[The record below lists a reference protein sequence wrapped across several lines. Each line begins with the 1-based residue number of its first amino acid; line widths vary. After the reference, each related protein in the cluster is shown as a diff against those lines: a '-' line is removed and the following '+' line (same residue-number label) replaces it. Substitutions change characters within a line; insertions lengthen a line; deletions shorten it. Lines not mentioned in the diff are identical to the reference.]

1 MSWMI
6 SRILLAIPSLIGV
19 TFVTFLLLS
28 NVPGDPVYALVGERA
43 DAQLLEA
50 YREKLG
56 LDQNI
61 ALRYLRYVKML
72 LQGDLGKSYYTGR
85 AVQEEISQK
94 MPNTI
99 RLACA
104 SMLFATVFGL
114 ALGMVCAFWV
124 GGWLDRI
131 LWLSSTVLISLP
143 VFWFGMLNV
152 FVFAVTLRWFP
163 VGGMDHPLSI
173 VLPAFTLGSRSL
185 AYLTRLTRS
194 CMIEVLQSPYILAV
208 RAKGASVRLI
218 LLHAFRNAVIPVLT
232 FIGLDFGSY
241 LNGSVL
247 TEMIFGWD
255 GLGRYAII
263 GILRRDY
270 PVILGT
276 VLWGAL
282 LFMAVNMTIDFIYY
296 YLNPKLRKTTL

>member
-1 MSWMI
+1 MI
-6 SRILLAIPSLIGV
+6 PRILMAIPTLIGV
-19 TFVTFLLLS
+19 SFVTFLLLS

-43 DAQLLEA
+43 DAKLLEA

-56 LDQNI
+56 LDQNV
-61 ALRYLRYVKML
+61 AVRYLRYVKML

-99 RLACA
+99 LLACA
-104 SMLFATVFGL
+104 SMLFATLFGL
-114 ALGMVCAFWV
+114 ILGMICAFWT
-124 GGWLDRI
+124 GSWLDRV
-131 LWLSSTVLISLP
+131 LWFLSTLLISLP

-163 VGGMDHPLSI
+163 AGGMDHPLSI

-194 CMIEVLQSPYILAV
+194 CMIEILQSPYILAV
-208 RAKGASVRLI
+208 RAKGASTSLI
-218 LLHAFRNAVIPVLT
+218 LWHAFRNAVIPIIT

-247 TEMIFGWD
+247 TETIFGWD
-255 GLGRYAII
+255 GLGRYAIL

-282 LFMAVNMTIDFIYY
+282 LFIAVNMLIDCIYY
-296 YLNPKLRKTTL
+296 YLNPKLRKAVLEK